1 MNTNMQNRECV
12 ETADRLLNR
21 ISVSTCSFTAA
32 DGAVKM
38 LGENGFEELFLQDA
52 EWQLS
57 PGGRY
62 FVNVNAS
69 TVYAFAV
76 GSQFEPRQAAEPE
89 QMFRL
94 AAAHTDHPC
103 LYVKSR
109 PEIRSHG
116 YGKLNVEIYGGPI
129 LNTWLDRPLS
139 AAGKVVIKS
148 EQSFQPEIRIFDM
161 KKPLFT
167 IPNLAVHL
175 NRDVN
180 KGTELNRQT
189 DMAPLA
195 GLLGEDVEEGFFT
208 MLLARRLGV
217 SVSEILDYE
226 VYLYNCDAG
235 DVLGLQEELISAP
248 RLDNIT
254 SVEACLQGICQSRRK
269 KGMNG
274 IVLFDNEEIGSRT
287 KQGADSVLLSM
298 VLEKLYVSLGV
309 AQAAAETALINGFG
323 LSLDVAHGF
332 HPNKPEKSDPT
343 NENPLG
349 GGVVIKRSASQ
360 NYVTDSGAIG
370 TVMMLMENADIPY
383 QKYAGRS
390 DVSQGGTLGAVA
402 SRYLPMKMVD
412 MGVPVLAMHSARELM
427 AVRDQVELEKF
438 VKEYFNAE

>member
-12 ETADRLLNR
+12 DTADRLLNR

-32 DGAVKM
+32 DGALKT
-38 LGENGFEELFLQDA
+38 LGEDGFEELFLSDTG
-52 EWQLS
+52 WSVS

-62 FVNVNAS
+62 FVNVNGS

-76 GSQFEPRQAAEPE
+76 GSQFEAGRAAEPE

-109 PEIRSHG
+109 PEISSHG

-148 EQSFQPEIRIFDM
+148 EHSFQPEVQIFDM

-195 GLLGEDVEEGFFT
+195 GLPGEGMEEEFF
-208 MLLARRLGV
+208 MLLLARKLGV

-235 DVLGLQEELISAP
+235 DVLGLSEELISAP

-254 SVEACLQGICQSRRK
+254 SVEACLQGICQSKRE
-269 KGMNG
+269 KGING

-287 KQGADSVLLSM
+287 RQGADSVLLSM
-298 VLEKLYVSLGV
+298 VLEKLYAALGV
-309 AQAAAETALINGFG
+309 SQAVADTALINGFG

-349 GGVVIKRSASQ
+349 GGVVIKRSSSQ

-370 TVMMLMENADIPY
+370 TIMMLMENGDIPY

-390 DVSQGGTLGAVA
+390 DVSQGGTLGAIA

-427 AVRDQVELEKF
+427 AVRDQVALEMF
-438 VKEYFNAE
+438 IKEYFNAE